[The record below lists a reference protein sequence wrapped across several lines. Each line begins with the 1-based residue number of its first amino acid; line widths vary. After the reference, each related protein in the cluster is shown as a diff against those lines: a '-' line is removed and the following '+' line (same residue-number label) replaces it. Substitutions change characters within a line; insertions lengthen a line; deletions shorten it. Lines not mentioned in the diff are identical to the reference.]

1 MLVVDMSRSQE
12 FGTLGQLK
20 RELVAELCAMLAF
33 SAIKNNDKVGL
44 ICFTDRVEKFVTPR
58 KGTRH
63 VLRVIRELLAFE
75 PCGRGTNIAAA
86 LEHLNR
92 AMRRKA
98 VVFLISDFLDFASR
112 YDTPLRIAT
121 RRHDLILV
129 NVADQREFTIPPVGL
144 LELLDNETE
153 RRLVVD
159 TRSARW
165 RKRYAHMIAKAHAER
180 ERFLRQ
186 SRIDCI
192 HIRTGQPYVDDL
204 IKFFRKRE
212 VRR

>member
-1 MLVVDMSRSQE
+1 
-12 FGTLGQLK
+12 
-20 RELVAELCAMLAF
+20 
-33 SAIKNNDKVGL
+33 
-44 ICFTDRVEKFVTPR
+44 
-58 KGTRH
+58 
-63 VLRVIRELLAFE
+63 LRVIRELLAFE